1 MSGKREMSML
11 IVGDVFVLRDDPPSV
26 FRHVQELMRSADFLL
41 GNLEGSVCDTG
52 KAVDKRGAE
61 AWKADSR
68 QLSAIEAAG
77 FHAMNVANNHM
88 MDFGPEAMLATVD
101 NLDRIGI
108 EHCGGGRNFDA
119 AHAPAIVERGGCKVA
134 MLGYTCVFMDKWAA
148 RPDSPGLAVV
158 GARTSYEA
166 PKRVFE
172 TPGSPPIIH
181 TWAIAEHKAQLAKDI
196 SAARAR
202 ADIVI
207 CTFHWGVSSGFRHLT
222 EYQVELGRFAIDSG
236 ADLVFGH
243 HPHLLQGIEVHNGRA
258 IFYSLGNFTFARHR
272 PHKGH
277 EYETGMVRCS
287 IRDRKICAVDFLPAR
302 CDESLEPRVLNIE
315 EGRDVVELVKA
326 RSADFGAT
334 FVAGEDCLQVV
345 ADSATGVERSK
356 AA

>member
-1 MSGKREMSML
+1 MNKKQDLTML

-26 FRHVQELMRSADFLL
+26 FKHVNALMRSADFVL
-41 GNLEGSVCDTG
+41 GNLEGSACDTG
-52 KAVDKRGAE
+52 KAVDKLGAE

-68 QLSAIEAAG
+68 QLAAIEAAG
-77 FHAMNVANNHM
+77 FHAVNVANNHM
-88 MDFGPEAMLATVD
+88 MDFGAGAMLATIE
-101 NLDRIGI
+101 NLDRIGVK
-108 EHCGGGRNFDA
+108 HCGGGRNFEE
-119 AHAPAIVERGGCKVA
+119 AHAPAIVEREGCKVA
-134 MLGYTCVFMDKWAA
+134 MLGYTCVFMEKWAA
-148 RPDSPGLAVV
+148 GKDSPGLAVA
-158 GARTSYEA
+158 GARTSYEP

-196 SAARAR
+196 AGARAK

-277 EYETGMVRCS
+277 EYETGMARCR
-287 IRDRKICAVDFLPAR
+287 IRDRRICAVDFLPAR
-302 CDESLEPRVLNIE
+302 CDKNLDPRVLDLV
-315 EGRDVVELVKA
+315 EGRDVVELIEA
-326 RSADFGAT
+326 RSADFGTA
-334 FVAGEDCLQVV
+334 FVKADDCLQVIPD
-345 ADSATGVERSK
+345 APGLQRSK
-356 AA
+356 VA

>member
-1 MSGKREMSML
+1 MTKNREMTML

-26 FRHVQELMRSADFLL
+26 FKHVKDLMRSADFML

-52 KAVDKRGAE
+52 KAVDKLGAE

-68 QLSAIEAAG
+68 QLSAIETAG

-88 MDFGPEAMLATVD
+88 MDFGTDAMLATIE
-101 NLDRIGI
+101 NMERIGVK
-108 EHCGGGRNFDA
+108 HTGGGRNFA
-119 AHAPAIVERGGCKVA
+119 EAHAPAIVERDGCKVA

-148 RPDSPGLAVV
+148 GPNNAGLAVV
-158 GARTSYEA
+158 GARTSYEP

-181 TWAIAEHKAQLAKDI
+181 TFAIAEHKAQLAKDI
-196 SAARAR
+196 AAAREQ

-222 EYQVELGRFAIDSG
+222 EYQVELGRFSIDSG

-258 IFYSLGNFTFARHR
+258 IFYSLGNFTFARHH

-277 EYETGMVRCS
+277 EYKTGMVRCR

-302 CDESLEPRVLNIE
+302 GDKNVEPRLLDVE
-315 EGRDVVELVKA
+315 EGRDIVELIKA
-326 RSADFGAT
+326 RSADFGT
-334 FVAGEDCLQVV
+334 EFVEAGDCLQVV
-345 ADSATGVERSK
+345 PDSARIETSK